1 MSGHGG
7 NAGTVDFVRKA
18 ALLVLLT
25 VAMLGIHQFALPPE
39 GFEVRGLFALGY
51 IILAAY
57 TVGELAEVIK
67 LPHITGYLLAGLVL
81 GPSVAHIVE
90 PLALPPPLDHGILN
104 QNVVD
109 QLVLLDSLALALIA
123 LTAGG
128 ELKLEE
134 LRDGIKQ
141 IAGVLAG
148 QAVTIAVGVVLF
160 LVAAL
165 SVAPDLLPPVSAAGT
180 TAIVALGGVVASISF
195 ATSPAA
201 TIAVINST
209 GARGP
214 LAKTV
219 LSAVV
224 LKDVLV
230 VIAFSA
236 TMAIATG
243 VLGAST
249 EGGFLLS
256 LWHITQSILLGVA
269 IGGLLHLYLRFVGA
283 ELLLF
288 LVGVIYT
295 TTFVAEQIHAEA
307 ALVFIVAGIVVSNFS
322 DRGETL
328 IHEVERLSMPVYVVF
343 FTLAGAKLH
352 LDELWAM
359 LPLALG
365 LVGVRILALVAG
377 VRAGAQLTGADAS
390 LTKYG
395 WMGFVSQAGLA
406 ITLATQL
413 KDAVPG
419 GIGEA
424 MFSVLLGGVAINEM
438 LGPVLLQTGL
448 GLAGEVHEPTEA
460 PERDDPTAQAPLP
473 NAPPDLDLS
482 DPFGEPLA
490 TGVEPLDRAVSALQ
504 SDLQLLVRDRTWAP
518 MMEMRRDADT
528 WLRQLRRDLLR
539 IQRGLVNH
547 VDAIQDDGELATAI
561 RHGVGSLGERWRT
574 HVLSLAA
581 RIPRSDRWSPLDVV
595 EGVDAHVNS
604 LQPTLTAPILPISL
618 AARPENVVRRGQRQL
633 LALRHRLGA
642 EREVNLRD
650 LARYH
655 LSGEV
660 PSRLEGVAALMVDG
674 EMQMAAQVQAL
685 FEELADRWEEAAHA
699 VETGAT
705 RDEVRALLNASRV
718 EGDDTLDVL
727 SDQLDAVAREGVARS
742 AAIVGWG
749 VRRLKED
756 VERIGTFDLPHRRR
770 RFSRVFAQR
779 NHGLAALGPLLVE
792 ARRVVSARY
801 AQLALELELVG
812 LEGRIQDAV
821 QVHGTQLAR
830 LVRGRGP
837 KQLELVE
844 TGLQDWLTATS
855 KLLDDVETAGPLG
868 KSLRAETEP
877 LIRRIQ
883 EARKAVEQLRQ
894 DLSDESWLGP
904 LLDQLHV
911 QAQGLTA
918 YYTVPSTRPT
928 RGSWTLPPPVSTT
941 DIAFQELAT
950 QVIETGVT
958 RDLLDLTGDIAS
970 KVQELASVLDE
981 VERVVTFN
989 VDLAMAELDVVD
1001 EDAPLA
1007 KETRE
1012 LVRAMLSGAVGR
1024 SHTRLK
1030 KLVLSAT
1037 EHAEGVRNAVQGAVI
1052 GRFDRLHQQILDG
1065 HLAQLRLDALR
1076 DAALGGGVLARAG
1089 QWSGMLPEG
1098 RQRLAQVLERTLGHD
1113 RIAYLSDALGLPN
1126 DNDGAALRD
1135 VLAAPEPTEAVP
1147 VVYRRLFAD
1156 HALEG
1161 TDLLSGRTDALA
1173 TVRRVLHEDDRRLRS
1188 VAVISVDNQAS
1199 RALVNTALR
1208 TFQGTVVR
1216 LEADRPWT
1224 REDVDRWLEGL
1235 PHKDA
1240 CLVVEGLR
1248 WLYRRQPGGTE
1259 PIERLV
1265 RAMVADGGRRAWV
1278 LHADPAVW
1286 SFLTGS
1292 TAIGEGTGERVQ
1304 LGPLSADDL
1313 EDAVL
1318 ARHAMSGY
1326 TASFGDDDD
1335 LPLLTRVL
1343 GRRDRE
1349 RRRQRE
1355 WFQALHDA
1363 SAGVLQDALRLWMAA
1378 IDRVDEEEGALH
1390 LGMVPRPPVAQLAE
1404 LPDDVLLT
1412 LVQVLRQ
1419 GWMDADQ
1426 HAWLFRVDVPRADA
1440 HLAQLVHLGLLEEQG
1455 PRVLVRPHLRGP
1467 LERALRLRGWA

>member
-1 MSGHGG
+1 MAGHGG
-7 NAGTVDFVRKA
+7 AGTVDFVRKGG
-18 ALLVLLT
+18 LLVLLT
-25 VAMLGIHQFALPPE
+25 LAMLGIHQFALPPE

-81 GPSVAHIVE
+81 GPSVAHIMA

-128 ELKLEE
+128 ELKLDE
-134 LRDGIKQ
+134 LREGIKQ

-148 QAVTIAVGVVLF
+148 QAITMAIGVVLF

-165 SVAPDLLPPVSAAGT
+165 SIAPQLLPPVAAAGVG
-180 TAIVALGGVVASISF
+180 AIVAIGGVVASISF

-209 GARGP
+209 GAKGP
-214 LAKTV
+214 VAKTV

-236 TMAIATG
+236 TMAMATSVMG
-243 VLGAST
+243 LAT

-256 LWHITQSILLGVA
+256 MWHIAQSILLGVA

-295 TTFVAEQIHAEA
+295 TTFIAESIHAEA
-307 ALVFIVAGIVVSNFS
+307 ALVFIIAGIVVSNFS
-322 DRGETL
+322 DKGETL

-365 LVGVRILALVAG
+365 LVVVRVLALIIG
-377 VRAGAQLTGADAS
+377 VRAGAQLSEAEPN
-390 LTKYG
+390 LVKYG

-406 ITLATQL
+406 ITLATQM
-413 KDAVPG
+413 KDTLPA

-448 GLAGEVHEPTEA
+448 GLAGEVRDPHEGELTN
-460 PERDDPTAQAPLP
+460 DDPTAAVPLASTP
-473 NAPPDLDLS
+473 RDMDLA

-490 TGVEPLDRAVSALQ
+490 TGVTALDRAVGALEA
-504 SDLQLLVRDRTWAP
+504 DLQLLVRDRTWAP
-518 MMEMRRDADT
+518 MMELRRDADT

-539 IQRGLVNH
+539 VQRSVANKVGS
-547 VDAIQDDGELATAI
+547 VDDDAELATAI
-561 RHGVGSLGERWRT
+561 RHGVGALGERWRI
-574 HVLSLAA
+574 HVLALAA
-581 RIPRSDRWSPLDVV
+581 RIPRQDRWSPIDIV
-595 EGVDAHVNS
+595 EGIDAHVNS
-604 LQPTLTAPILPISL
+604 LQTTITSPILDTSL
-618 AARPENVVRRGQRQL
+618 ASRDENVVRQTQRQL
-633 LALRHRLGA
+633 LRLRHRFGG

-655 LSGEV
+655 LSGVV
-660 PSRLEGVAALMVDG
+660 PARMEGVAALVVDT
-674 EMQMAAQVQAL
+674 EMHLAAQVQAL
-685 FEELADRWEEAAHA
+685 FEDLAERWEEAAHA

-705 RDEVRALLNASRV
+705 RDEVADLLGSTRV
-718 EGDDTLDVL
+718 DADEAIELL
-727 SDQLDAVAREGVARS
+727 AEQLEAVAKEGVAR
-742 AAIVGWG
+742 AAAVVGWG

-756 VERIGTFDLPHRRR
+756 VATVGTFDLPHRRR
-770 RFSRVFAQR
+770 RFSMVFHQR
-779 NHGLAALGPLLVE
+779 NHGLAALGPLLVD
-792 ARRVVSARY
+792 ARKVASARY
-801 AQLALELELVG
+801 DQLALELELVG

-821 QVHGTQLAR
+821 QVHGTKLTR

-844 TGLQDWLTATS
+844 EALQQWLTSTAA
-855 KLLDDVETAGPLG
+855 LLDEGATAGSISKG
-868 KSLRAETEP
+868 LRSQTEP
-877 LIRRIQ
+877 LVRRLQ
-883 EARKAVEQLRQ
+883 EARKSVEQLRQ

-904 LLDQLHV
+904 LLDQLHL
-911 QAQGLTA
+911 QAQGLTS
-918 YYTVPSTRPT
+918 YYTVSSRRPE
-928 RGSWTLPPPVSTT
+928 RGAWTLPAPVPTT
-941 DIAFQELAT
+941 EIPFQELAT
-950 QVIETGVT
+950 QVIEFGVT

-970 KVQELASVLDE
+970 RIQELVSVLDE

-1007 KETRE
+1007 SETRE
-1012 LVRAMLSGAVGR
+1012 LVRAMASGAVSR
-1024 SHTRLK
+1024 SHARLK
-1030 KLVLSAT
+1030 TLVETAS
-1037 EHAEGVRNAVQGAVI
+1037 EHADGVRRSVQDAVI
-1052 GRFDRLHQQILDG
+1052 GRFERLHQQILDG
-1065 HLAQLRLDALR
+1065 QLGQLRLDALR
-1076 DAALGGGVLARAG
+1076 DAALGGTLAARAG
-1089 QWSGMLPEG
+1089 QWSGLLPEG
-1098 RQRLAQVLERTLGHD
+1098 RKRLSKVLERTLGAD
-1113 RIAYLSDALGLPN
+1113 RIASLSDALGLP
-1126 DNDGAALRD
+1126 DDHDGVALRD
-1135 VLAAPEPTEAVP
+1135 ALTAPEPSDAVP

-1161 TDLLSGRTDALA
+1161 TDLLSGRADVLGV
-1173 TVRRVLHEDDRRLRS
+1173 VRRVLTEPDRRLRS
-1188 VAVISVDNQAS
+1188 IAVISIDNQAS

-1216 LEADRPWT
+1216 LEADRPWST
-1224 REDVDRWLEGL
+1224 EDVDQWLEDL
-1235 PHKDA
+1235 PSRDA
-1240 CLVVEGLR
+1240 CLVVEGLP
-1248 WLYRRQPGGTE
+1248 WLYRRSPGGAA
-1259 PIERLV
+1259 PVERLL
-1265 RAMVADGGRRAWV
+1265 RAMVADAGKRAWV
-1278 LHADPAVW
+1278 IHADPAVW
-1286 SFLTGS
+1286 SFLDGA
-1292 TAIGEGTGERVQ
+1292 TALGAATGEQ
-1304 LGPLSADDL
+1304 LHLAPLASDDL

-1326 TASFGDDDD
+1326 SASFGEEDD

-1355 WFQALHDA
+1355 WFQALHEA

-1378 IDRVDEEEGALH
+1378 IDRVDEEGGALH
-1390 LGMVPRPPVAQLAE
+1390 LGTVPRPPVAQLSE

-1419 GWMDADQ
+1419 GWMDAEQ
-1426 HAWLFRVDVPRADA
+1426 HAWLFRTDLCRADA
-1440 HLAQLVHLGLLEEQG
+1440 HLAQLVHLGLLVEQG
-1455 PRVLVRPHLRGP
+1455 PRVLVRSHLRGP
-1467 LERALRLRGWA
+1467 LERALRIRGWV

>member
-1 MSGHGG
+1 MAGGHGG
-7 NAGTVDFVRKA
+7 GTVDFVRKG
-18 ALLVLLT
+18 ALLVILT
-25 VAMLGIHQFALPPE
+25 LAMLGIHQFALPPE

-81 GPSVAHIVE
+81 GPSVAHIIA

-104 QNVVD
+104 QQVVD

-128 ELKLEE
+128 ELKLDE
-134 LRDGIKQ
+134 LRHGIKQ
-141 IAGVLAG
+141 IVGVLAG
-148 QAVTIAVGVVLF
+148 QAVTIAIGVVLF

-165 SVAPDLLPPVSAAGT
+165 SVAPQLLPPVAAAGVG
-180 TAIVALGGVVASISF
+180 AIIAIGGVVASISY

-209 GARGP
+209 GAKGP
-214 LAKTV
+214 VAKTV
-219 LSAVV
+219 LSAVI

-236 TMAIATG
+236 TMAVATSVMG
-243 VLGAST
+243 LST
-249 EGGFLLS
+249 DGGFLLS
-256 LWHITQSILLGVA
+256 LWHIAQSILLGVA

-295 TTFVAEQIHAEA
+295 TTFIAESIHAEA

-365 LVGVRILALVAG
+365 LVIVRILALVAG
-377 VRAGAQLTGADAS
+377 VRAGAQLTGGEQN
-390 LTKYG
+390 LQTYG

-406 ITLATQL
+406 ITLATQM
-413 KDAVPG
+413 KDAFPG

-448 GLAGEVHEPTEA
+448 GLAGEVQQPHDDV
-460 PERDDPTAQAPLP
+460 PEEDDPTGQAPLP
-473 NAPPDLDLS
+473 STPGDLDLA
-482 DPFGEPLA
+482 DPFGEPLD
-490 TGVEPLDRAVSALQ
+490 TGVVALDRAVGALQ
-504 SDLQLLVRDRTWAP
+504 TDLQLMVRDRTWAP
-518 MMEMRRDADT
+518 MMELRRDTDA

-539 IQRGLVNH
+539 VQRSVSNK
-547 VDAIQDDGELATAI
+547 VASIDDDAELATAI
-561 RHGVGSLGERWRT
+561 RHGVGALGERWRT
-574 HVLSLAA
+574 HVLALAA
-581 RIPRSDRWSPLDVV
+581 RIPRQDRWSPIDVV

-604 LQPTLTAPILPISL
+604 LQVTIPSPILESSL
-618 AARPENVVRRGQRQL
+618 APRPENLLRRGQRRL
-633 LALRHRLGA
+633 LRIRHRFQG

-660 PSRLEGVAALMVDG
+660 PARMEGVAALIVDT
-674 EMQMAAQVQAL
+674 EMQLAAQVQAL
-685 FEELADRWEEAAHA
+685 FEDVAERFEQAAHA
-699 VETGAT
+699 VETGGTREEVADLLGAT
-705 RDEVRALLNASRV
+705 RADADEAIELFS
-718 EGDDTLDVL
+718 E
-727 SDQLDAVAREGVARS
+727 QLEAVSKEGVSR
-742 AAIVGWG
+742 AAAVVGWG

-756 VERIGTFDLPHRRR
+756 VATVGTFDLPHRRR
-770 RFSRVFAQR
+770 RFSKVFAQR
-779 NHGLAALGPLLVE
+779 NHGLAALGPLLFE
-792 ARRVVSARY
+792 ARKVVSARY
-801 AQLALELELVG
+801 AQMALELELVG

-821 QVHGTQLAR
+821 QVHGSQLER
-830 LVRGRGP
+830 LVKGRGP

-844 TGLQDWLTATS
+844 GVLGEWLDRTGELV
-855 KLLDDVETAGPLG
+855 DDTETAGPLAKG
-868 KSLRAETEP
+868 LRNHTEP
-877 LIRRIQ
+877 MVRRLQ

-904 LLDQLHV
+904 LLDQLHL
-911 QAQGLTA
+911 QAQGLTP
-918 YYTVPSTRPT
+918 YYSVPSRRPT
-928 RGSWTLPPPVSTT
+928 RGSWTLPSPVPTT
-941 DIAFQELAT
+941 EIPFQELAT

-970 KVQELASVLDE
+970 RIQELAAVLDE

-1001 EDAPLA
+1001 EDAPLSR
-1007 KETRE
+1007 ETRE
-1012 LVRAMLSGAVGR
+1012 LVRAMVSGAVGR
-1024 SHTRLK
+1024 SHVRLQ
-1030 KLVLSAT
+1030 KLVASST
-1037 EHAEGVRNAVQGAVI
+1037 EHADGVRESVRQAVI
-1052 GRFDRLHQQILDG
+1052 GRFQRLHQQVLDG
-1065 HLAQLRLDALR
+1065 QLGQLRLDALR
-1076 DAALGGGVLARAG
+1076 DAALGGTLARAG
-1089 QWSGMLPEG
+1089 QWTGLLPEG
-1098 RQRLAQVLERTLGHD
+1098 RRRIGVALERTLGRD
-1113 RIAYLSDALGLPN
+1113 RIASLSDALGLP
-1126 DNDGAALRD
+1126 DDHDAVALRD
-1135 VLAAPEPTEAVP
+1135 ALAPPEPADDVP

-1161 TDLLSGRTDALA
+1161 TDLLSGRSEALS
-1173 TVRRVLHEDDRRLRS
+1173 TVRRVVTEPHRRLRS
-1188 VAVISVDNQAS
+1188 VVVVSVDAQAS

-1208 TFQGTVVR
+1208 TFQGPVIR

-1224 REDVDRWLEGL
+1224 VEDVEHWLEEL
-1235 PHKDA
+1235 PHNDA

-1248 WLYRRQPGGTE
+1248 WLFRRSPDGAA
-1259 PIERLV
+1259 PVERLV
-1265 RAMVADGGRRAWV
+1265 RAMVADGGRRAWI
-1278 LHADPAVW
+1278 LHADPSVW
-1286 SFLTGS
+1286 SYLAS
-1292 TAIGEGTGERVQ
+1292 ATALGEAAGERVQ
-1304 LGPLSADDL
+1304 LDALSTDDL

-1326 TASFGDDDD
+1326 AASFGEEDD

-1355 WFQALHDA
+1355 WFQALHEA

-1378 IDRVDEEEGALH
+1378 IDRVDEEGGALH
-1390 LGMVPRPPVAQLAE
+1390 LGTVPRPPVAQLAE

-1419 GWMDADQ
+1419 GWMDAEQ
-1426 HAWLFRVDVPRADA
+1426 HAWLFRIDTGRAEA

-1455 PRVLVRPHLRGP
+1455 PRVQVRPHLRGP
-1467 LERALRLRGWA
+1467 LERALRIRGWA